1 MGEGRQRQQADRL
14 LVLTDEGKQLP
25 HQQHTQDCRL
35 VWTLWAGGV
44 RELQPEM
51 CARHITDAVDG
62 AGVVIGLQCGL
73 WLSGTHRSLHLWLAK
88 EDHTAHV
95 VVLGTA
101 KGGGHA
107 PLTRVVRRASESGSA
122 SMAMALGT
130 GHGFG

>member
-14 LVLTDEGKQLP
+14 FVLTDEGKQLP

-62 AGVVIGLQCGL
+62 AGVVRLAVWALVEWDSPQPP
-73 WLSGTHRSLHLWLAK
+73 SLAR
-88 EDHTAHV
+88 
-95 VVLGTA
+95 
-101 KGGGHA
+101 KGGPYCA
-107 PLTRVVRRASESGSA
+107 RGSA
-122 SMAMALGT
+122 WYRKGRGPCSAHSRCASRKREWVREHGY
-130 GHGFG
+130 GFG